1 MAFKKTASLDDLVI
15 ITAFSYNHISEAE
28 EYDLILYVDTSV
40 IFKNV
45 NGSSIKDLITVANTP
60 KYELGT
66 ILLSRTGHSIKAA
79 TNPKM
84 YKYLPIN
91 DTLASKTEMFGAT
104 SMLWR
109 KTPMSLEILKS
120 LVICSMLPDCLSPMG
135 SYLYC
140 DNNRL
145 SKGEY
150 ANCHRFDQSAVN
162 ILLVNASN
170 GDTNRYVILNPILKI
185 ERD

>member
-40 IFKNV
+40 LFKNV

-91 DTLASKTEMFGAT
+91 DTL
-104 SMLWR
+104 
-109 KTPMSLEILKS
+109 
-120 LVICSMLPDCLSPMG
+120 
-135 SYLYC
+135 
-140 DNNRL
+140 
-145 SKGEY
+145 
-150 ANCHRFDQSAVN
+150 
-162 ILLVNASN
+162 
-170 GDTNRYVILNPILKI
+170 VILVWIKYLFGDYPKGNMQIATDLI
-185 ERD
+185 NLL